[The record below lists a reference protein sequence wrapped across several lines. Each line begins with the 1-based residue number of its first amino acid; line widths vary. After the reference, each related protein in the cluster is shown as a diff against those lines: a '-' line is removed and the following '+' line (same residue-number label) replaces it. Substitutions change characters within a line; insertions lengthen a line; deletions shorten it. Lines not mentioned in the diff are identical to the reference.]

1 MEHESA
7 QKKDKPAISED
18 DLGTRPSSLSLANNV
33 QRLKSTDDRKKETK
47 TEKRTITPP
56 IKRKRSSSPDPDSVV
71 TADTGGGDSDIKKVK
86 VELPE
91 LSLFTPEYLSQLV
104 ELQQKI
110 GSLND
115 KEIQRIVDV
124 VKSSGAYQISNTT
137 FDFDLCALDSGT
149 IRRIQQCLT

>member
-1 MEHESA
+1 MQSSI
-7 QKKDKPAISED
+7 ISKEVVILIMPID
-18 DLGTRPSSLSLANNV
+18 NLGV
-33 QRLKSTDDRKKETK
+33 QM
-47 TEKRTITPP
+47 
-56 IKRKRSSSPDPDSVV
+56 
-71 TADTGGGDSDIKKVK
+71 KKVK

-110 GSLND
+110 GNLND